1 MGKFR
6 YFPDGL
12 LPRETPFEPFR
23 AERENSF
30 VENVFGVKKTVWIE
44 TLSQKPLSSFDNV
57 QLRQATSVQEEK
69 QFLIDETSYLKE
81 SEEPCVVYQ

>member
-12 LPRETPFEPFR
+12 LPRETPLEPFR

-30 VENVFGVKKTVWIE
+30 VENVFCEVKYFSIAGGE
-44 TLSQKPLSSFDNV
+44 YF
-57 QLRQATSVQEEK
+57 RC
-69 QFLIDETSYLKE
+69 KE
-81 SEEPCVVYQ
+81 DSLDRDSLLEASLLV